1 MGSIKG
7 CGGIMQELEYRDGRR
22 IQEFFQEAD
31 DAGVW
36 DKMRARFADLEKDGD
51 IVRATRTQLTKNQ
64 AKRLRRKETQN
75 A

>member
-1 MGSIKG
+1 
-7 CGGIMQELEYRDGRR
+7 MQELEYRDGRR